1 MTSYKGSI
9 KALAIIV
16 VLLSIIVVSKLDN
29 KQIKTETSTYK
40 ELHYE
45 TRLYT
50 VTSAPPAETVTEVV
64 PPVQTDL
71 KGLNQYKSA
80 FINAG
85 QQFGIDYKLLISIA
99 ILESGWGTSTHAIEN
114 NNIFGWN
121 SGVTKF
127 KSVEHCIY
135 YVAEFLSREYLSPD
149 GMYFEGNGIDDIAKH
164 YNENP
169 QKWAGE
175 IKIIY
180 GRLK

>member
-1 MTSYKGSI
+1 MTSYRGSV
-9 KALAIIV
+9 KALAIII
-16 VLLSIIVVSKLDN
+16 VLLSIMIVSKLDN

-64 PPVQTDL
+64 PTVQTDL

-80 FINAG
+80 FISAG
-85 QQFGIDYKLLISIA
+85 QKFGIDYKLLISIA
-99 ILESGWGTSTHAIEN
+99 ILESGWGTSKHAVEN

-149 GMYFEGNGIDDIAKH
+149 GMYFEGYGIDSIAKH

-175 IKIIY
+175 IKKIY
-180 GRLK
+180 GGLE

>member
-9 KALAIIV
+9 KALAIII

-29 KQIKTETSTYK
+29 KQIKTETSTY
-40 ELHYE
+40 YE

-64 PPVQTDL
+64 PTVQTDL

-80 FINAG
+80 FISAG
-85 QQFGIDYKLLISIA
+85 QKFGIDYKLLISIA
-99 ILESGWGTSTHAIEN
+99 ILESGWGTSKHAVEN

-149 GMYFEGNGIDDIAKH
+149 GMYFEGYGIDSIAKH

-175 IKIIY
+175 IKKIY
-180 GRLK
+180 GGLK